1 MDASSLF
8 PDDLSSKVAPFDSV
22 DMKPFSMGYLSGFYA
37 DLPDVDY
44 KVYRDKIAQVTGDMA
59 HDVMMR
65 KIKHHLL
72 SLIHI

>member
-8 PDDLSSKVAPFDSV
+8 PDDLSSKVAPFDSA

-44 KVYRDKIAQVTGDMA
+44 GVYRDNIAQ
-59 HDVMMR
+59 
-65 KIKHHLL
+65 
-72 SLIHI
+72 